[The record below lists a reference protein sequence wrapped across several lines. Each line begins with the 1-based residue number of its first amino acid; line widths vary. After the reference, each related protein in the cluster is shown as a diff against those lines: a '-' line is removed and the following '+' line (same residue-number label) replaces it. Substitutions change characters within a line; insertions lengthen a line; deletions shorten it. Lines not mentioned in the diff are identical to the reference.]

1 MHLTIHVCAFR
12 NMRMSTC
19 QFFCLVIRCS
29 VFMICLSMRVLY
41 VQFLRSHH
49 LSVADVLNLHLHPLL
64 LQAPKKVRGK
74 YGKRREVS
82 TAQRE
87 ALTRERNRD
96 HARATRKR
104 RRIFREVQPFERR
117 SPYEFVCACGFVS
130 HIVRLH
136 HE

>member
-1 MHLTIHVCAFR
+1 MHVTIYVCAFR
-12 NMRMSTC
+12 NMHMSSC
-19 QFFCLVIRCS
+19 QFFCLVIHCLA
-29 VFMICLSMRVLY
+29 FMICLSICVLI

-104 RRIFREVQPFERR
+104 RRIFREVQPFECR
-117 SPYEFVCACGFVS
+117 SFHEFVCACGFVS
-130 HIVRLH
+130 HVVRLH
-136 HE
+136 HV